1 MMWLSFRYLQQVDNQ
16 VQIVQTS
23 MNRRSSAVNTTN
35 EDETE
40 TDLENRGSCAD
51 ITDEKQKVCTC
62 VYYDFGR
69 EKG

>member
-1 MMWLSFRYLQQVDNQ
+1 M
-16 VQIVQTS
+16 QTS
-23 MNRRSSAVNTTN
+23 TNRRSSAVNTTN

-69 EKG
+69 EQG